1 MNALDSYEC
10 HHGLGY
16 SRFVSSKNLVAAEL
30 TAFVPLADSCEVN
43 RLMLTN
49 NGTEEKH
56 WL

>member
-1 MNALDSYEC
+1 MALATAA
-10 HHGLGY
+10 L
-16 SRFVSSKNLVAAEL
+16 FLQNLVAAEL